1 MMPGNRQ
8 HAAGNGKKRGSHR
21 FLRALSRSLPALS
34 LIASLAEPPRI
45 QAGEAPLAIE
55 DDLDRGSLR
64 LAIERSLEFLAKLP
78 GNQTVGERPKRLTA
92 REAKDSFHGFVAL
105 LDLWQRPQQFA
116 EAVRSRFDFVP
127 SISDASR
134 SELLVTGYYEP
145 VLDGSLNL
153 TSVYRFPIYRKP
165 DDLVGMTP
173 RLSGENNGGAYL
185 SRREIDVLGQLRG
198 RGYEIAWVKDPVDLF
213 FLHVQGSGAIRLE
226 DGRTVRVNYT
236 ANNGRSYTS
245 IGKILIDEGKIAA
258 EELTAASLRRYL
270 VEHAAERDA
279 LLARNERYVF
289 FRFAEGGPFGSLGV
303 PVTPGRSVATDPGYF
318 PRGALGFLASR
329 MPLIG
334 TDGSLAGWRPFS
346 RFVVSQDTGGAIRG
360 PGRVDLFFGSG
371 EEAGGPAGYMKSGGK
386 FYLLA
391 RKNAGGK

>member
-1 MMPGNRQ
+1 MRQ
-8 HAAGNGKKRGSHR
+8 SPERSAVGV
-21 FLRALSRSLPALS
+21 LRCLPQGLVALS
-34 LIASLAEPPRI
+34 LLVSFSAAGSSRAGDAPPVI
-45 QAGEAPLAIE
+45 H
-55 DDLDRGSLR
+55 DDLDRESLH
-64 LAIERSLEFLAKLP
+64 LAVERSLEFLAKLP
-78 GNQTVGERPKRLTA
+78 ANQIVGERPRRVTA
-92 REAKDSFHGFVAL
+92 RETKESLLSFLEL
-105 LDLWQRPQQFA
+105 LDLWQRPQKLA
-116 EAVRSRFDFVP
+116 EAVRSRFDVIP
-127 SISDASR
+127 SLSDPGR

-145 VLDGSLNL
+145 VLDGSLNP
-153 TSVYRFPIYRKP
+153 TPVYRFPIYRKP
-165 DDLVGMTP
+165 DDLMGMTP
-173 RLSGENNGGAYL
+173 RLSGEKSDGAYL

-226 DGRTVRVNYT
+226 DGRTVRVNYA

-270 VEHAAERDA
+270 VEHAAEHES

-329 MPLIG
+329 MPLVG
-334 TDGSLAGWRPFS
+334 SDGSLTGWRPFS

-360 PGRVDLFFGSG
+360 PGRVDLYFGSG
-371 EEAGGPAGYMKSGGK
+371 GEAGGPAGYMKSGGK
-386 FYLLA
+386 FYFLT